1 MSLSGT
7 LEVFPLEEVLRL
19 VARSH
24 TDGCLRVVND
34 QEGRIYIENG
44 SLSYATVEPDETL
57 RSRLIASGLATEETL
72 SRLDVS
78 RSPLT
83 EALSPS
89 VSQSAL
95 TELVREQ
102 SVEALYRIRR
112 PAAGSFEF
120 LVGTQPRYGTGQS
133 FDIETV
139 ISEAERRASEWAD
152 IESVVPDLTVPW
164 RMVPS
169 LDEESVNLSDTAW
182 RFLAAM
188 DGSCAVDALA
198 ERLGITRFQTARRM
212 AELGRARLVE
222 PVPVSQPAA
231 AGDAIPSW
239 VSEPQ
244 DEAPVEPTTEPAPE
258 LASEPV
264 TEEAAR
270 TSWWQDSPAT
280 PAADEAT
287 QASADVDAS
296 AAEETTEVEPGTEP
310 DESFLETVFGELE
323 KTEDDDDPEASDPE
337 GDDDSGFG
345 LLRRRG
351 LGAAFRELAD
361 S

>member
-44 SLSYATVEPDETL
+44 SLSYATVEPDEVL
-57 RSRLIASGLATEETL
+57 RARLVASGLATEESL

-78 RSPLT
+78 AGPLT

-89 VSQSAL
+89 VAPAAL

-102 SVEALYRIRR
+102 SVESLYRIRR
-112 PAAGSFEF
+112 PGSGSFEF
-120 LVGTQPRYGTGQS
+120 LVDTRPRYATGQS
-133 FDIETV
+133 FDIET
-139 ISEAERRASEWAD
+139 IIAEAERRASEWAD

-169 LDEESVNLSDTAW
+169 LEEESVNLSDTAW

-198 ERLGITRFQTARRM
+198 DRLGITRFQTARRM

-222 PVPVSQPAA
+222 PVPASQPASSGGGFSSWVSQPE
-231 AGDAIPSW
+231 
-239 VSEPQ
+239 EPVQ
-244 DEAPVEPTTEPAPE
+244 EETPVEPVAEPA
-258 LASEPV
+258 A
-264 TEEAAR
+264 EAP
-270 TSWWQDSPAT
+270 TSWWQDAPEKSEQP
-280 PAADEAT
+280 
-287 QASADVDAS
+287 
-296 AAEETTEVEPGTEP
+296 AEETPVEQETAVAEKPTESEAEGEP

-323 KTEDDDDPEASDPE
+323 KSDDDDDPEASDPE

>member
-57 RSRLIASGLATEETL
+57 RARLIASGLATEETL
-72 SRLDVS
+72 NRLDVS

-95 TELVREQ
+95 AELVREQ
-102 SVEALYRIRR
+102 SVEALYRIRK

-120 LVGTQPRYGTGQS
+120 LVGTHPRYATGQS

-169 LDEESVNLSDTAW
+169 LEEESVNLSDTAW

-198 ERLGITRFQTARRM
+198 DRLGITRFQTARRM

-222 PVPVSQPAA
+222 PVSVPQPAA
-231 AGDAIPSW
+231 GGDAITSW

-244 DEAPVEPTTEPAPE
+244 DEAPIEPTPEPA
-258 LASEPV
+258 SVPV

-280 PAADEAT
+280 PGAGAPA
-287 QASADVDAS
+287 QAPAEVDAP
-296 AAEETTEVEPGTEP
+296 AAEETTEVEAGTEP

>member
-24 TDGCLRVVND
+24 TDGCLRVANDQVAND

-44 SLSYATVEPDETL
+44 SLSYATVEPDEML
-57 RSRLIASGLATEETL
+57 RARLIASGLATEESL

-78 RSPLT
+78 ASPLT
-83 EALSPS
+83 EALSPP
-89 VSQSAL
+89 VAPSAL
-95 TELVREQ
+95 AELIREQ
-102 SVEALYRIRR
+102 SVESLYRIRK
-112 PAAGSFEF
+112 PGSGDFEF
-120 LVGTQPRYGTGQS
+120 LVGTRPRYATGQS
-133 FDIETV
+133 FDIET
-139 ISEAERRASEWAD
+139 IIAEAERRASEWAD

-169 LDEESVNLSDTAW
+169 LEEESVNLSDTAW

-198 ERLGITRFQTARRM
+198 DRLGITRFQTARRM

-222 PVPVSQPAA
+222 PVPAPEPASS
-231 AGDAIPSW
+231 GGGFSSW

-244 DEAPVEPTTEPAPE
+244 QPVHEEAPVEPAAEPQ
-258 LASEPV
+258 
-264 TEEAAR
+264 
-270 TSWWQDSPAT
+270 TSWWQDAPEQ
-280 PAADEAT
+280 P
-287 QASADVDAS
+287 
-296 AAEETTEVEPGTEP
+296 AEETPTEQAPAAAAEPTEPETEGEP

-323 KTEDDDDPEASDPE
+323 KPEDDDDPEATDPE

>member
-1 MSLSGT
+1 
-7 LEVFPLEEVLRL
+7 
-19 VARSH
+19 
-24 TDGCLRVVND
+24 
-34 QEGRIYIENG
+34 
-44 SLSYATVEPDETL
+44 
-57 RSRLIASGLATEETL
+57 
-72 SRLDVS
+72 
-78 RSPLT
+78 
-83 EALSPS
+83 
-89 VSQSAL
+89 
-95 TELVREQ
+95 
-102 SVEALYRIRR
+102 
-112 PAAGSFEF
+112 
-120 LVGTQPRYGTGQS
+120 
-133 FDIETV
+133 
-139 ISEAERRASEWAD
+139 
-152 IESVVPDLTVPW
+152 
-164 RMVPS
+164 
-169 LDEESVNLSDTAW
+169 
-182 RFLAAM
+182 
-188 DGSCAVDALA
+188 
-198 ERLGITRFQTARRM
+198 
-212 AELGRARLVE
+212 
-222 PVPVSQPAA
+222 
-231 AGDAIPSW
+231 
-239 VSEPQ
+239 Q

-258 LASEPV
+258 PASEPV

>member
-57 RSRLIASGLATEETL
+57 RARLIASGLATEESL

-78 RSPLT
+78 RSALT
-83 EALSPS
+83 EALSPA
-89 VSQSAL
+89 VAPSAL

-102 SVEALYRIRR
+102 SIEALYRIRK
-112 PAAGSFEF
+112 PGTGNFEF
-120 LVGTQPRYGTGQS
+120 LVDTHPRYASGQS
-133 FDIETV
+133 FDIEAIIT
-139 ISEAERRASEWAD
+139 EAERRASEWAD

-169 LDEESVNLSDTAW
+169 LEEESVNLSDTAW

-198 ERLGITRFQTARRM
+198 DRLGITRFQTARRM

-222 PVPVSQPAA
+222 TVPAPQPAA
-231 AGDAIPSW
+231 GGEGFSSW
-239 VSEPQ
+239 VSEPHEPVQ
-244 DEAPVEPTTEPAPE
+244 EETPAEAVSEPVA
-258 LASEPV
+258 EPV
-264 TEEAAR
+264 TEEAP
-270 TSWWQDSPAT
+270 TSWWQDSPQT
-280 PAADEAT
+280 PDQPAEEAPVG
-287 QASADVDAS
+287 QESPV
-296 AAEETTEVEPGTEP
+296 AEETIESEAGAEP

-323 KTEDDDDPEASDPE
+323 KSEDDEDPEASDTE

>member
-83 EALSPS
+83 EALSAS
-89 VSQSAL
+89 VAPSAL

-102 SVEALYRIRR
+102 SVEALYRIRK

-120 LVGTQPRYGTGQS
+120 LVDTHPRYATGQS

-169 LDEESVNLSDTAW
+169 LEEESVNLSDTAW

-222 PVPVSQPAA
+222 PVPTPQPAA
-231 AGDAIPSW
+231 GGDSFTSW

-244 DEAPVEPTTEPAPE
+244 DETPIEPTPEPVSEPV
-258 LASEPV
+258 EPV

-280 PAADEAT
+280 PEAGET
-287 QASADVDAS
+287 AEAPAEVDTP
-296 AAEETTEVEPGTEP
+296 AEEPSEVEPGTEP

-323 KTEDDDDPEASDPE
+323 KSEDGDDPETSDTE